1 MPAIAQKNSTKNS
14 KANGRQK
21 ASADANTGLPRGA
34 FSLISLVSGAILG
47 LCAPGIGLW
56 PIAWFGL
63 APLLLLSVSSQSIWK
78 AIWRGLLFGTAYNLV
93 YANFLLG
100 LQPLDWLGFPGWQGV
115 SMAIA
120 AWMILCSYQGILIAI
135 FSGICRALPLHGGF
149 FPEKSKSQW
158 RLPALIVIPLLWM
171 LCVNKIGNA
180 HDLLGIPWTLIEYS
194 QYKQIPIIQI
204 CSIIGGIGLSCLIVM
219 VNTCIASF
227 IATVWLKKQSLSLST
242 GKKLQATSHLIV
254 CALLVTTVVL
264 YGFWQSSRKI
274 DSQTISASVLQGN
287 INIEMQKTTHSYTLN
302 ELVTHYKRML
312 DRCPP
317 GLCVWTENALP
328 CYLNLETATI
338 REVASAAQ
346 AHKLDLVVGAMEKDA
361 SGRPYNS
368 AYGITSTSK
377 VLPVVYHK
385 RFLVP
390 FGEYTP
396 NIVRN
401 FPDWILRLTNT
412 PAGGGFESGK
422 DPVVLSL
429 NCGEVAP
436 LVCFETLSPELVSS
450 SVRKGA
456 QLLVNVSDLAW
467 FHNSI
472 CGEQMT
478 AFSVLRAVE
487 NGRYFVFAA
496 NTGPSVIID
505 PVGRITASSGI
516 GKDCVLVGKAGFT
529 TDATAFTKWFIF

>member
-204 CSIIGGIGLSCLIVM
+204 CSIIGGIGLSCLMVM

-227 IATVWLKKQSLSLST
+227 IATVWLKKQNLSLSA

-254 CALLVTTVVL
+254 CALLLTTVVF

-274 DSQTISASVLQGN
+274 DPQTISASVLQGN